1 MLFVNSLYEVSS
13 CYVSLYNNL
22 QVCTSLFQSISWYFF
37 YNLFSYANL
46 CVYIGCCFRMYIYT
60 LYMYGRR

>member
-22 QVCTSLFQSISWYFF
+22 QVCTSLFQVYF
-37 YNLFSYANL
+37 LVL
-46 CVYIGCCFRMYIYT
+46 
-60 LYMYGRR
+60 LL